1 MRAYTSCNEARKA
14 VKQRRK
20 LEPFKTPAKRYLVS
34 RASAAEGTQG
44 SDTMN
49 IEANKIAG
57 AVLSTLL
64 VVLGLNMTAGIV
76 FAPKKPAVSGF
87 ELPSEEPA
95 AGGAAAAPAA
105 EEPIAVR
112 LAKADPAKGERAVAA
127 CKACH
132 TFEKGGANKVGPN
145 LYGIVNDEKGHG
157 RNGFNFSAAM
167 KAKGGKWT
175 FDDLNQFLTSPKGF
189 VPGTAMGFAGIQRDG
204 ARADL
209 IAYLNTLSD
218 SPQPLPKAADA
229 GAKPADAKPA
239 DAKPADAKP
248 ADAKPADAKPQ

>member
-1 MRAYTSCNEARKA
+1 MRRAASKSLKAERAYTSCNEARKA

-132 TFEKGGANKVGPN
+132 TFEKGGANKVGPH
-145 LYGIVNDEKGHG
+145 LFDVYG
-157 RNGFNFSAAM
+157 RNEGSVAGFGYSAAM
-167 KAKGGKWT
+167 KGRADKTW
-175 FDDLNQFLTSPKGF
+175 DADALDHFLKSPKAY
-189 VPGTAMGFAGIQRDG
+189 VPGTIMAFAGIAKPDT
-204 ARADL
+204 RADVV
-209 IAYLNTLSD
+209 AYLNTLAD
-218 SPQPLPKAADA
+218 APKPLPK
-229 GAKPADAKPA
+229 P
-239 DAKPADAKP
+239 
-248 ADAKPADAKPQ
+248 

>member
-1 MRAYTSCNEARKA
+1 VRAYTSCNQARKA

-34 RASAAEGTQG
+34 RALGRGGHQG

-64 VVLGLNMTAGIV
+64 VVMGLNMTAGIV
-76 FAPKKPAVSGF
+76 FAPKKPAVTGF
-87 ELPSEEPA
+87 DLPSEEPA
-95 AGGAAAAPAA
+95 AAGGGAAAAAA

-132 TFEKGGANKVGPN
+132 TFDTGGANTVGPH
-145 LYGIVNDEKGHG
+145 LFDVYG
-157 RNGFNFSAAM
+157 RNEGSVAGFGYSAAM
-167 KAKGGKWT
+167 KGRGDKTWDA
-175 FDDLNQFLTSPKGF
+175 DALDHFLKNPKAY
-189 VPGTAMGFAGIQRDG
+189 VPGTIMAFAGI
-204 ARADL
+204 AKPETRADVV
-209 IAYLNTLSD
+209 AYLNTLAD
-218 SPQPLPKAADA
+218 APKPLPK
-229 GAKPADAKPA
+229 P
-239 DAKPADAKP
+239 
-248 ADAKPADAKPQ
+248 

>member
-1 MRAYTSCNEARKA
+1 VRAYTSCNEARKA

-132 TFEKGGANKVGPN
+132 TFEKGGANKVGPH
-145 LYGIVNDEKGHG
+145 LFDVYG
-157 RNGFNFSAAM
+157 RNEGSVAGFGYSAAM
-167 KAKGGKWT
+167 KGRADKTW
-175 FDDLNQFLTSPKGF
+175 DADALDHFLKSPKAY
-189 VPGTAMGFAGIQRDG
+189 VPGTIMAFAGIAKPDT
-204 ARADL
+204 RADVV
-209 IAYLNTLSD
+209 AYLNTLAD
-218 SPQPLPKAADA
+218 APKPLPK
-229 GAKPADAKPA
+229 P
-239 DAKPADAKP
+239 
-248 ADAKPADAKPQ
+248 